1 MDKDELIKLRADA
14 IAMLQAI
21 VVTLIVAAGAVD
33 VGKGNNYA
41 VNAWTAFRKA
51 LNEVEFLKDH

>member
-14 IAMLQAI
+14 IAMLQA
-21 VVTLIVAAGAVD
+21 IVAAGAVD

-51 LNEVEFLKDH
+51 LNEVEFLKDHNVS

>member
-21 VVTLIVAAGAVD
+21 VAAGAGD